1 MKKIYLPLICIMI
14 ALTFISNNYQTKIFF
29 DRVEA
34 LSNDEDNWHPNYHK
48 EDNLEYTVMVTKT
61 IPVGPYNIPMS
72 YEVPEKRYATCCMPS
87 AAINWCNF
95 STDASECDLVSIYV
109 RK

>member
-1 MKKIYLPLICIMI
+1 
-14 ALTFISNNYQTKIFF
+14 
-29 DRVEA
+29 
-34 LSNDEDNWHPNYHK
+34 
-48 EDNLEYTVMVTKT
+48 MVTKT

-72 YEVPEKRYATCCMPS
+72 YDVPEKRYTTCCMPS

-95 STDASECDLVSIYV
+95 STDASECDLVSDYK